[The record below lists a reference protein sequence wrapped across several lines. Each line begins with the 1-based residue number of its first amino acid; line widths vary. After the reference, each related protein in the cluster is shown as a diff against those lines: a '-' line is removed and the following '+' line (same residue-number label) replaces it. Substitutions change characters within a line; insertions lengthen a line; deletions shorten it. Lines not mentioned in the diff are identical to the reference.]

1 MSIIIKSDDNKINVP
16 IICKNSFKFMKIEEE
31 IYEMF
36 DEYSGKENSFTLKG
50 IKINRN
56 KTLEEN
62 GIKDKDIVCI
72 KSND

>member
-1 MSIIIKSDDNKINVP
+1 MI
-16 IICKNSFKFMKIEEE
+16 
-31 IYEMF
+31 
-36 DEYSGKENSFTLKG
+36 DEYFGKENSFTLKG

>member
-36 DEYSGKENSFTLKG
+36 DEYFGKENIFTLKG